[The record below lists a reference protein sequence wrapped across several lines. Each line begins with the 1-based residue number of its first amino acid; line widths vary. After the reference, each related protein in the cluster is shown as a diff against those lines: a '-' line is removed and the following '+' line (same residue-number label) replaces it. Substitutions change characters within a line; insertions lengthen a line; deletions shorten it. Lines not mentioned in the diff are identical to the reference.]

1 MNKCQNIYQR
11 LFIIKYYHYE
21 INDAVNITFQDFLV
35 LGLFSFEEIRHCTVI
50 FKTLKL
56 ERVI

>member
-1 MNKCQNIYQR
+1 MYQR